1 MFNIEAILKFFKNR
15 KLLRYLEYSED
26 QITSL
31 DLNKLKQQNIKALII
46 DFDGVLAA
54 ESQPTPLPEAISWL
68 EQAIEA
74 FGVNKIF
81 IFSNNPTIVRQQFF
95 EKYFN
100 NHIIFIIAKPKPD
113 IEGLSYAFNYLQK
126 TSSVNIEKS
135 QILMLDDR
143 LATGILAAK
152 IFGIA
157 SCLIQQPYVNLK
169 NNFAKEL
176 FYIVIRRLERL
187 TIWLL

>member
-15 KLLRYLEYSED
+15 KLLRCLEYSVD
-26 QITSL
+26 QITYLNL
-31 DLNKLKQQNIKALII
+31 DKLKQQNIKALIV

-54 ESQPTPLPEAISWL
+54 EGQPTPLPEAISWL
-68 EQAIEA
+68 EQAIQT

-113 IEGLSYAFNYLQK
+113 TEGLSYAFNYLQK
-126 TSSVNIEKS
+126 TSSASIEKS

-176 FYIVIRRLERL
+176 FYIAVRGLERL